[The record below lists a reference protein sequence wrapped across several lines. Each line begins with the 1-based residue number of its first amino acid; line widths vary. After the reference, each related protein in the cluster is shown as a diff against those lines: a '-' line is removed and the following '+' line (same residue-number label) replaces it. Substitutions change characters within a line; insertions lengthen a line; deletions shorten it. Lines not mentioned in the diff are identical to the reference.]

1 MKLRCKSQLLITL
14 VQWLIRPIF
23 AHQINIMKFYNAI
36 IKFRFWL
43 SLLAIAAAVAV
54 NLSSGFW
61 PAFILYFLGVIGVA
75 SHFFIGP
82 LRLIQEPME
91 RGDMEEVER
100 ILNTVWYPN
109 LLYKPVRSTY
119 YTIKGNMAMMKQ
131 DFDSAEKHLK
141 KSSELGS
148 PMPEAEGANK
158 LQLGMMSMQ
167 RGDLK
172 QGESYIRAAIRAG
185 ISDKESEAVAYI
197 SMCQIFMNKR
207 EFRAAKDY
215 FRRAKACKPTTKQVV
230 DQIKEVEKYISR
242 MPG

>member
-1 MKLRCKSQLLITL
+1 MD
-14 VQWLIRPIF
+14 IRRK
-23 AHQINIMKFYNAI
+23 A
-36 IKFRFWL
+36 
-43 SLLAIAAAVAV
+43 
-54 NLSSGFW
+54 SGAYPRILGSRYFCFW
-61 PAFILYFLGVIGVA
+61 PAFILYFVGVIGLA

-185 ISDKESEAVAYI
+185 IADKESEAVAYI

-215 FRRAKACKPTTKQVV
+215 FRRAIFKK
-230 DQIKEVEKYISR
+230 S
-242 MPG
+242 

>member
-1 MKLRCKSQLLITL
+1 
-14 VQWLIRPIF
+14 
-23 AHQINIMKFYNAI
+23 MKFYNII
-36 IKFRFWL
+36 IKYRFWL
-43 SLLAIAAAVAV
+43 SLLAIVLAIAV
-54 NLSSGFW
+54 NISSGFW
-61 PAFILYFLGVIGVA
+61 PSFVLYFIGVIGLA

-91 RGDMEEVER
+91 RGDMDEVER
-100 ILNTVWYPN
+100 ILNTVWFPN
-109 LLYKPVRSTY
+109 LLYKPVRSTF

-141 KSSELGS
+141 KSSDLGA

-158 LQLGMMSMQ
+158 LQLCMMAMQ
-167 RGDLK
+167 KGDLK

-185 ISDKESEAVAYI
+185 IADKESEAVAYI

-207 EFRAAKDY
+207 EFRAAKDF
-215 FRRAKACKPTTKQVV
+215 FRKAKACKPTTKQVV